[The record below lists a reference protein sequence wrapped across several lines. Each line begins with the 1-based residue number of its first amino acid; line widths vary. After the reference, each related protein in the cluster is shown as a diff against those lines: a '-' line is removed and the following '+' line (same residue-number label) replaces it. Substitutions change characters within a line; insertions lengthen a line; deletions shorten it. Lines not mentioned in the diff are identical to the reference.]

1 LGGLADLGK
10 VVDALG
16 KFDLKQVTTFL
27 KEIPNLLE
35 VVNNVVDG
43 ATDSFGRQDLDS
55 DLN

>member
-1 LGGLADLGK
+1 
-10 VVDALG
+10 VVDALS
-16 KFDLKQVTTFL
+16 KLDLKQVTTFL

-55 DLN
+55 DPS

>member
-1 LGGLADLGK
+1 M
-10 VVDALG
+10 DALG